1 MTKIETT
8 LSIGEVAKRTGSAV
22 SAIRYYE
29 DEGLIQAERNSA
41 GQRRFVRSQIRRIS
55 FILIAQELGF
65 SLNDIR
71 SQLERLPNGR
81 APTKRDWEKM
91 STHFRKELNLRI
103 ERLEGLR
110 DKLDGCIG
118 CGCLSLEA
126 CRLYNKD
133 DRAARKGS
141 GPRYLL
147 GDVTELSEH

>member
-8 LSIGEVAKRTGSAV
+8 LSIGEIARRTGSAV

-29 DEGLIQAERNSA
+29 DEGLIQAERNRA
-41 GQRRFVRSQIRRIS
+41 GQRRFIRSQVRRIS

-65 SLNDIR
+65 SLNEIKN
-71 SQLERLPNGR
+71 QLDQLPNGR
-81 APTKRDWEKM
+81 TPTKRDWEKM
-91 STHFRKELNLRI
+91 SSHFREELNIRI

-118 CGCLSLEA
+118 CGCLSLDA

-133 DRAARKGS
+133 DRAARKGN

-147 GDVTELSEH
+147 GDVAELNEH

>member
-29 DEGLIQAERNSA
+29 DEGLIQAERNRA

-103 ERLEGLR
+103 ERLEDLR

-118 CGCLSLEA
+118 CGCLSLDA

-147 GDVTELSEH
+147 GDMAELSEH

>member
-103 ERLEGLR
+103 ERLQGLR

-147 GDVTELSEH
+147 GDMAELSEH

>member
-1 MTKIETT
+1 MAKIETT

-29 DEGLIQAERNSA
+29 DEGLIQAERNRA

-65 SLNDIR
+65 SLNEIKA
-71 SQLERLPNGR
+71 QLTRLPDGR
-81 APTKRDWEKM
+81 TPTKRDWEKM

-118 CGCLSLEA
+118 CGCLSLDA

-133 DRAARKGS
+133 DRAARNGN

-147 GDVTELSEH
+147 GDDAELNEL

>member
-1 MTKIETT
+1 MARIETT

-29 DEGLIQAERNSA
+29 DEGLIRAERNSA
-41 GQRRFVRSQIRRIS
+41 GQRRFLRSEIRRVS

-65 SLNDIR
+65 SLNEIR
-71 SQLERLPNGR
+71 IQLDRLPDKR
-81 APTKRDWEKM
+81 TPTKRDWGKM
-91 STHFRKELNLRI
+91 STHFRGVLDQRI
-103 ERLEGLR
+103 TQLEELR

-118 CGCLSLEA
+118 CGCLSLDA

-133 DRAARKGS
+133 DRAAQNGD

-147 GDVTELSEH
+147 GDVAETD

>member
-1 MTKIETT
+1 M
-8 LSIGEVAKRTGSAV
+8 AKRTGSAV

-55 FILIAQELGF
+55 FILIAQKLGF

-147 GDVTELSEH
+147 GDVAELNEH

>member
-1 MTKIETT
+1 MAKIETT

-29 DEGLIQAERNSA
+29 DEGLIQAERNRA

-103 ERLEGLR
+103 ERLEDLR

-118 CGCLSLEA
+118 CGCLSLDA
-126 CRLYNKD
+126 CQLYNKD
-133 DRAARKGS
+133 DGAARKGS

-147 GDVTELSEH
+147 GDMADLSKH

>member
-1 MTKIETT
+1 MAKIETT
-8 LSIGEVAKRTGSAV
+8 LSIGEVAQRTGSAV

-29 DEGLIQAERNSA
+29 DEGLIQAERNRA

-147 GDVTELSEH
+147 GDVAELNEH